1 MFFWGEKMFKVLL
14 ILCLTLLPVFS
25 KTIDFYEEKYID
37 ALDKTFTKKGKISF
51 LKNKIEIVY
60 SHDNSIL
67 TYTGEYLITEK
78 NNKFKKM
85 DLSKKPSVKMFFLLF
100 EAIYF
105 NKKQVLQAYF
115 SSKEAGGITELI
127 PHESISDYIESVR
140 FKKSSKK
147 LDFLDIKLSNKDRI
161 HIEETH

>member
-1 MFFWGEKMFKVLL
+1 MFKVLL
-14 ILCLTLLPVFS
+14 ILSLTLLPVFS
-25 KTIDFYEEKYID
+25 KTIDFYEEKYIN
-37 ALDKTFTKKGKISF
+37 ALDKTFTKKGKINF

-78 NNKFKKM
+78 NNKIKKT
-85 DLSKKPSVKMFFLLF
+85 DLSKKPSVKIFFLLF

-115 SSKEAGGITELI
+115 SSKEARGITELI

-147 LDFLDIKLSNKDRI
+147 LYFLDIKLSNKDWI